1 MYGLNNGNVPIV
13 LVNGGMGMDAMRS
26 VGMQIERRENTHI
39 AAQAAGTEG
48 HSNQGNSQDMAGRKV
63 HTTRKA

>member
-1 MYGLNNGNVPIV
+1 
-13 LVNGGMGMDAMRS
+13 MDAMRS
-26 VGMQIERRENTHI
+26 VSMQIERRKNTHI

-63 HTTRKA
+63 HTSRKA